1 VFGRFLRV
9 LLGRPA
15 KLSDVAPGFSAEAAS
30 HSVVLRLDP
39 SAMENPDVDV
49 RQAIEKHLHTAHPD
63 LSFFDDGYGFA
74 RSSDAMLL
82 SYGTSAPERLVD
94 ALVGMLEHETIGGN
108 HLAAAAIVAV
118 AEREPIAESGRE
130 LEHHRIAYPP
140 GQAGQPVPD

>member
-1 VFGRFLRV
+1 MLGRFLRV
-9 LLGRPA
+9 WLGRPPT
-15 KLSDVAPGFSAEAAS
+15 LSDVAPGFSAEAAS
-30 HSVVLRLDP
+30 HSVVLRLAP

-49 RQAIEKHLHTAHPD
+49 RWAIEQHLHTAHPD

-94 ALVGMLEHETIGGN
+94 ALVAMLEQETIGGN
-108 HLAAAAIVAV
+108 RLATAAIVAV
-118 AEREPIAESGRE
+118 AERTPISESGGE
-130 LEHHRIAYPP
+130 LQHHRIVYPP